1 MRANTK
7 LGAAGIA
14 ANRHGNG
21 APHGEPLAARQVA
34 ADAGSIGPTNGT
46 RRSGA
51 SGTPPSA
58 PPPRARAE
66 RRNRIV
72 GLIQSRGAIGILILV
87 CAVAGAIFPDFLRFA
102 NLADIV
108 SAGSFLG
115 LIAIGQS
122 LVIIMGGFDL
132 SVGSM
137 VGLGTVI
144 AAYAAPYGWGAA
156 LLAPIVAGLVIG
168 LANGVLIARARMAPF
183 IVTLAALLGLK
194 GVALVLASQDLLIG
208 NPGFFAQIANG
219 SILGINNTIWLLV
232 AAYALGALVLN
243 ATPYGAA
250 IFAIGGNEEAA
261 RMLGVR
267 VERVKILTYG
277 ASGALAGLAGAL
289 LASHLDSGLSAA
301 GTGYELQSIAAA
313 VIGGVLLTGGV
324 GTMAG
329 PLAGVLLLG
338 VIQNVI
344 NQVGTLSPYYQNLAS
359 GVFLLIAVI
368 VQTVLTSSR
377 RR

>member
-1 MRANTK
+1 MNARTD
-7 LGAAGIA
+7 LD
-14 ANRHGNG
+14 RNG
-21 APHGEPLAARQVA
+21 APPARVDTPAPGSPAAPPPT
-34 ADAGSIGPTNGT
+34 AGTQ
-46 RRSGA
+46 
-51 SGTPPSA
+51 PPSA
-58 PPPRARAE
+58 APLRAGKARRARLL
-66 RRNRIV
+66 
-72 GLIQSRGAIGILILV
+72 GLIQSRGAIGILVLV
-87 CAVAGAIFPDFLRFA
+87 CAVAGAVFPDFLRPA

-156 LLAPIVAGLVIG
+156 MLAPIVAGLVVG
-168 LANGVLIARARMAPF
+168 LVNGVLIARARMAPF

-194 GVALVLASQDLLIG
+194 GLALVLASQDLLIE
-208 NPGFFAQIANG
+208 NPGFFTQIANG
-219 SILGINNTIWLLV
+219 SILGVSSLIWLLV
-232 AAYALGALVLN
+232 LAYLIGAVVLN
-243 ATPYGAA
+243 ATPYGSAL
-250 IFAIGGNEEAA
+250 FAIGGNEEAA

-277 ASGALAGLAGAL
+277 LSGALAGLAGAL
-289 LASHLDSGLSAA
+289 LASHLDSGLSGA
-301 GTGYELQSIAAA
+301 GSGYELQSIAAA

-377 RR
+377 KT

>member
-1 MRANTK
+1 MNARPN
-7 LGAAGIA
+7 LESGAG
-14 ANRHGNG
+14 R
-21 APHGEPLAARQVA
+21 LD
-34 ADAGSIGPTNGT
+34 ADAHLRP
-46 RRSGA
+46 A
-51 SGTPPSA
+51 PSA
-58 PPPRARAE
+58 APLLARKARRARL
-66 RRNRIV
+66 V

-87 CAVAGAIFPDFLRFA
+87 CAVAGAVFPDFLRPA

-137 VGLGTVI
+137 VGLGTVV

-156 LLAPIVAGLVIG
+156 MLAPIVTGLLAGLV
-168 LANGVLIARARMAPF
+168 NGVLIARALMAPF

-194 GVALVLASQDLLIG
+194 GLALVLASQDLLIE
-208 NPGFFAQIANG
+208 NPGFFTQIANG
-219 SILGINNTIWLLV
+219 SILGVNTLIWMV
-232 AAYALGALVLN
+232 VFAYAVGALVLN

-267 VERVKILTYG
+267 VERIKILTYG
-277 ASGALAGLAGAL
+277 LSGALAGLAGAL
-289 LASHLDSGLSAA
+289 LASHLDSGLSGA
-301 GTGYELQSIAAA
+301 GSGYELQSIAAA
-313 VIGGVLLTGGV
+313 VSGGVLLTGGV
-324 GTMAG
+324 GTMTW

-344 NQVGTLSPYYQNLAS
+344 NQVGTLSSYYQNLAS

-377 RR
+377 RS